1 MNRLQATTRWRKP
14 VKRLIGRLVSS
25 MPAHRAK
32 LFAGAVQCDDSVAL
46 FNYLRS
52 VGKDYPALVDD
63 EILRST
69 SSSDDLF
76 AQFAAGFAVDLSGA
90 ETGMR
95 LDAGFTLPELFL
107 QKVDVAT
114 MAFSLEARCPM
125 TDYRLVEWA
134 MRLPLA
140 YKLRG
145 GETKYLL
152 KKVLCKY
159 LPADQIYRKKMG
171 FGVPIAAWLRGP
183 LRDWARELIHDDTL
197 MAKMPL
203 DRARVR
209 DLLNK
214 QMSGERESHPLLWS
228 VLMLLCFVQKHHS
241 GRSLPAISYRAVA

>member
-1 MNRLQATTRWRKP
+1 
-14 VKRLIGRLVSS
+14 
-25 MPAHRAK
+25 
-32 LFAGAVQCDDSVAL
+32 
-46 FNYLRS
+46 
-52 VGKDYPALVDD
+52 
-63 EILRST
+63 
-69 SSSDDLF
+69 
-76 AQFAAGFAVDLSGA
+76 
-90 ETGMR
+90 MR

-134 MRLPLA
+134 MRLPLE

-159 LPADQIYRKKMG
+159 LPPEQVYRKKMG

-183 LRDWARELIHDDTL
+183 LRVWARELIHDDTL
-197 MAKMPL
+197 MEKIPL
-203 DRARVR
+203 DKARVR

-214 QMSGERESHPLLWS
+214 
-228 VLMLLCFVQKHHS
+228 
-241 GRSLPAISYRAVA
+241 